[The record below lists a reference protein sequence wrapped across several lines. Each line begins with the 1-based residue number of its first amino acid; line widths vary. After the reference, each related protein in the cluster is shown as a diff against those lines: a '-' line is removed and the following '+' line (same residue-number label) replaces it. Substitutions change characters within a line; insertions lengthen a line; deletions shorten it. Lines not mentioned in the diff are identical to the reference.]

1 MPESRMDKM
10 IEMNI
15 RNDLYGSMLT
25 IRQREIINL
34 YYEENFSLSEIAIDK
49 SLHLVPCEKRIPVPM
64 RFARNRDMGEG
75 MGFDAVVRLDQFA
88 YHGVRDEFR
97 ESMSPQDAKQR
108 PFVFDIQILSH
119 RRSEERRVGKECR
132 SRWSPYH

>member
-34 YYEENFSLSEIAIDK
+34 YYEENFSLSEIAEEFSISRQTVHDTLKKAEKALAVYERKLGLVEKFKKSEKAVRSIDK
-49 SLHLVPCEKRIPVPM
+49 IIEKLVKEHSEDKKLTSQLEKIKQEIYRI
-64 RFARNRDMGEG
+64 D
-75 MGFDAVVRLDQFA
+75 
-88 YHGVRDEFR
+88 
-97 ESMSPQDAKQR
+97 KQ
-108 PFVFDIQILSH
+108 
-119 RRSEERRVGKECR
+119 
-132 SRWSPYH
+132 

>member
-34 YYEENFSLSEIAIDK
+34 YYEENFSLSEIAEEFSISRQAVHDTLKKAEKALAVYERKLGLVEKFKKSEKAVRSIDKIIEKLVKEHSEDKKLTSQLEKIKQEIYRIDK
-49 SLHLVPCEKRIPVPM
+49 S
-64 RFARNRDMGEG
+64 
-75 MGFDAVVRLDQFA
+75 
-88 YHGVRDEFR
+88 
-97 ESMSPQDAKQR
+97 SP
-108 PFVFDIQILSH
+108 
-119 RRSEERRVGKECR
+119 
-132 SRWSPYH
+132 

>member
-34 YYEENFSLSEIAIDK
+34 YYEENFSLSEIA
-49 SLHLVPCEKRIPVPM
+49 E
-64 RFARNRDMGEG
+64 
-75 MGFDAVVRLDQFA
+75 
-88 YHGVRDEFR
+88 EF
-97 ESMSPQDAKQR
+97 S
-108 PFVFDIQILSH
+108 I
-119 RRSEERRVGKECR
+119 
-132 SRWSPYH
+132 SR

>member
-34 YYEENFSLSEIAIDK
+34 YYEENFSLSEIAEEFSISRQAVHDTLKKAEKALAVYERKLGLVEAEPDRK
-49 SLHLVPCEKRIPVPM
+49 S
-64 RFARNRDMGEG
+64 
-75 MGFDAVVRLDQFA
+75 VV
-88 YHGVRDEFR
+88 
-97 ESMSPQDAKQR
+97 
-108 PFVFDIQILSH
+108 
-119 RRSEERRVGKECR
+119 
-132 SRWSPYH
+132 

>member
-34 YYEENFSLSEIAIDK
+34 YYEENFSLSEIAEEFSISRQAVHDTLK
-49 SLHLVPCEKRIPVPM
+49 KAEKALITKIGR
-64 RFARNRDMGEG
+64 ASC
-75 MGFDAVVRLDQFA
+75 
-88 YHGVRDEFR
+88 R
-97 ESMSPQDAKQR
+97 E
-108 PFVFDIQILSH
+108 
-119 RRSEERRVGKECR
+119 RV
-132 SRWSPYH
+132 

>member
-34 YYEENFSLSEIAIDK
+34 YYEENFSLSEIAEEFSISRQAVHDTLKKAEKALAVYERKLGLVEKFKKSEKAVRSIDK
-49 SLHLVPCEKRIPVPM
+49 IIEKFVKEHSEDKKLTSQLEKIKQEIYRI
-64 RFARNRDMGEG
+64 D
-75 MGFDAVVRLDQFA
+75 
-88 YHGVRDEFR
+88 
-97 ESMSPQDAKQR
+97 KQ
-108 PFVFDIQILSH
+108 
-119 RRSEERRVGKECR
+119 
-132 SRWSPYH
+132 

>member
-34 YYEENFSLSEIAIDK
+34 YYEENFSLSEIAEEFSIPK
-49 SLHLVPCEKRIPVPM
+49 RSHALCVP
-64 RFARNRDMGEG
+64 
-75 MGFDAVVRLDQFA
+75 
-88 YHGVRDEFR
+88 
-97 ESMSPQDAKQR
+97 S
-108 PFVFDIQILSH
+108 
-119 RRSEERRVGKECR
+119 
-132 SRWSPYH
+132 

>member
-34 YYEENFSLSEIAIDK
+34 YYEENFSLSEIAEEFSISRQAVHDTLKKAEKALAVYERKLGLVEKFKKSEKAVRSIDK
-49 SLHLVPCEKRIPVPM
+49 IIEKLVKEHSEDKKLTSQLEKI
-64 RFARNRDMGEG
+64 
-75 MGFDAVVRLDQFA
+75 
-88 YHGVRDEFR
+88 
-97 ESMSPQDAKQR
+97 KQEIYGI
-108 PFVFDIQILSH
+108 DKQ
-119 RRSEERRVGKECR
+119 
-132 SRWSPYH
+132 

>member
-34 YYEENFSLSEIAIDK
+34 YYEENFSLSEIAEEFSISRQAVHDTLKKAEKALAVYERKLGLVEKFKKSEKAVRSIDK
-49 SLHLVPCEKRIPVPM
+49 IIEKLVKEHSEDKKLTSQIEKIKQEIYRI
-64 RFARNRDMGEG
+64 D
-75 MGFDAVVRLDQFA
+75 
-88 YHGVRDEFR
+88 
-97 ESMSPQDAKQR
+97 KQ
-108 PFVFDIQILSH
+108 
-119 RRSEERRVGKECR
+119 
-132 SRWSPYH
+132 

>member
-34 YYEENFSLSEIAIDK
+34 YYEENFSLSEIAEEFSISRQAVHDTLKKAEKALAVYERKLGLVEKFKKSEKAVRSIDK
-49 SLHLVPCEKRIPVPM
+49 IIEKLVKEHSEDKKLRSQLEKIKQEIYRI
-64 RFARNRDMGEG
+64 D
-75 MGFDAVVRLDQFA
+75 
-88 YHGVRDEFR
+88 
-97 ESMSPQDAKQR
+97 KQ
-108 PFVFDIQILSH
+108 
-119 RRSEERRVGKECR
+119 
-132 SRWSPYH
+132 

>member
-34 YYEENFSLSEIAIDK
+34 YYEENFSLSEIAEEFSISRQAVHDTLKKAEKALVVYERKLGLVEKFKKSEKAVRSIDK
-49 SLHLVPCEKRIPVPM
+49 IIEKLVKEHSEDKKLTSQLEKIKQEIYRI
-64 RFARNRDMGEG
+64 D
-75 MGFDAVVRLDQFA
+75 
-88 YHGVRDEFR
+88 
-97 ESMSPQDAKQR
+97 KQ
-108 PFVFDIQILSH
+108 
-119 RRSEERRVGKECR
+119 
-132 SRWSPYH
+132 

>member
-34 YYEENFSLSEIAIDK
+34 YYEENFSLSEIAEEFSISRQAVHDTLKKAEKALAVYERKLGLVEKFKKSEKAVRSIDK
-49 SLHLVPCEKRIPVPM
+49 IIEKLVKEHSEDKKLTSQLEKIKQEIYRI
-64 RFARNRDMGEG
+64 D
-75 MGFDAVVRLDQFA
+75 
-88 YHGVRDEFR
+88 
-97 ESMSPQDAKQR
+97 KQ
-108 PFVFDIQILSH
+108 
-119 RRSEERRVGKECR
+119 
-132 SRWSPYH
+132 